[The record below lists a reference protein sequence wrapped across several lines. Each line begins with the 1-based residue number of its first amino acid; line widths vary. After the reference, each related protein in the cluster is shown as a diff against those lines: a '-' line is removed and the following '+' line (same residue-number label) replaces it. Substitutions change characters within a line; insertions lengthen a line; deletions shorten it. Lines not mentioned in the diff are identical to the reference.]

1 MKRIIF
7 ILHIVLLF
15 IGCKGLFDRKDDELS
30 FVKTPNTSDKI
41 RLDGYYYNY
50 DFVSTHIVTY
60 FFYRNGIVLFW
71 GTTNSIEHFE
81 EILNDEMVVN
91 KIRAHKSSWG
101 LYQLNN
107 DTIITNGLFVY
118 PGELRLISNIS
129 KGIILNDTTI
139 MFNSSVKSNN
149 SVRLRNDTLHFKQ
162 FSPKTRQY
170 KCVYKIGWHI
180 PDSFLSP
187 SKLLN

>member
-60 FFYRNGIVLFW
+60 FFFFFGIVLFW

-162 FSPKTRQY
+162 FSPK
-170 KCVYKIGWHI
+170 
-180 PDSFLSP
+180 PDSTNVFIR
-187 SKLLN
+187 